1 MKYLLLVLLTLA
13 GCVPEY
19 NIVPVSKTEVH
30 SSTGIAHQLTWRCQE
45 EDINDKL
52 VWVEC
57 DFKNYAPY
65 INNVCINVSYI
76 SRQTITEVAG
86 SRQMCTGPLWSNAE
100 TANYAAFVKEQREAL
115 NKACGPKL
123 VNCYMRSKVM
133 VK

>member
-1 MKYLLLVLLTLA
+1 MKYLLLLLALTSCTTTKA
-13 GCVPEY
+13 VVPANVE
-19 NIVPVSKTEVH
+19 VVH